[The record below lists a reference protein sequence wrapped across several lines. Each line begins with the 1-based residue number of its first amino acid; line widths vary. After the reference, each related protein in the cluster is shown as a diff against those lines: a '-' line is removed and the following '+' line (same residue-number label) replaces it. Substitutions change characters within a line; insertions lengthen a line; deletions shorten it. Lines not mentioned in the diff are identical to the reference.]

1 MAVYPTRHVSVGIAR
16 SAEEVYAFL
25 ADPAHFPQWAEGL
38 GHSFV
43 HVEGMTWRAET
54 PMGRMRVL
62 FSEPN
67 NHGVLDH
74 AVIPDNGPAMH
85 NPMRVVANGDGA
97 EVIFTLF
104 QRDGMS
110 DDEMAADAG
119 MIARDLAALKALLE
133 GGRR

>member
-1 MAVYPTRHVSVGIAR
+1 MAIHRARHIGIGIDR
-16 SAEEVYAFL
+16 PVEEVYAFL
-25 ADPAHFPQWAEGL
+25 AEPVNFPRWAEGL

-43 HVEGMTWRAET
+43 QVEGMTWRAET
-54 PMGRMRVL
+54 PMGPMRIL

-74 AVIPDNGPAMH
+74 AVIPEHGPAMH

-97 EVIFTLF
+97 EIVFTLF

-110 DDEMAADAG
+110 DDEMARDAA
-119 MIARDLAALKALLE
+119 MVSRDLAALKALLE
-133 GGRR
+133 G